1 MSKSAVEVGGNRGL
15 REHLPHDQQLLHDAL
30 RPQIQDRAAL
40 AAQVQIT
47 TTTDKQNIHR
57 THPNVPTFEVWLSG
71 QLHVYQRLLED
82 ARCDD
87 AEEQMRAAFAHVSTI
102 NLGAHAFDAIKG
114 SSSGEVYFPR

>member
-1 MSKSAVEVGGNRGL
+1 M
-15 REHLPHDQQLLHDAL
+15 
-30 RPQIQDRAAL
+30 

-57 THPNVPTFEVWLSG
+57 THPNVPTFEVWLSS
-71 QLHVYQRLLED
+71 QLHLYQRLLED

-87 AEEQMRAAFAHVSTI
+87 ADEQMRAAFAHVSTL

-114 SSSGEVYFPR
+114 FFQRRGHFPQVKLFIAEDNEAVDAIVAPGEKRLRLTQVLVLRST